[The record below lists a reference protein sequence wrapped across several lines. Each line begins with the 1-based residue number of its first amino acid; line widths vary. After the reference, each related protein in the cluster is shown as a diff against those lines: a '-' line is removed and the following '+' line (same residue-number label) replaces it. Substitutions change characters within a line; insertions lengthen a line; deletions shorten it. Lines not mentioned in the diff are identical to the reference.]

1 MTKQELHAQ
10 YGPKLVCPLPGPKAR
25 AAVEADHR
33 LISPSYTRSYPLV
46 AKRGR
51 GVRIEDA
58 DGNEFLD
65 FAAGIAVVSTGHC
78 HPEVVAAIQKQ
89 AAELIHISGTDFYNE
104 LLTDLAE
111 RLSAVAPMPGPHRF
125 FYGNSGAEAIE
136 CALKLARYH
145 TGRQQIISFFGA
157 FHGRTM
163 GALSLTGSKPQQK
176 RRFSPL
182 VPGVTHVRYPYVYR
196 GCTAA
201 RRKRKPSAWA
211 ARATSRRNSSRPSC
225 RRKRWPRSSSS
236 LSRARADLCR
246 RPTNFLRELRAICD
260 RHGILLVAD
269 EVQCGCGR
277 TGKWWAI
284 EHSGVEPDIVCMAK
298 GIASGMP
305 LGVCMTRAEIMDWA
319 PGSHASTFGGNPV
332 SIAAALA
339 TMDIIEREAIANAA
353 RVGEFMLERVRGWKH
368 SHRSVGDVRGRGLM
382 IGIEI
387 VKDKATREP
396 AAELR
401 NRIETLAFER
411 GLMILG
417 CGETSLRLSP
427 AAHRQQGG
435 SYGGARHS
443 GRGADGGGEGIRTER
458 GCGRRR
464 PELRTVSA
472 WIAGKMEPAQRV
484 CRVAAASAAQSVDCV
499 QSVD

>member
-25 AAVEADHR
+25 AAVAADDR

-51 GVRIEDA
+51 GIRVEDV

-65 FAAGIAVVSTGHC
+65 FAAGIAVTSTGHC

-89 AAELIHISGTDFYNE
+89 AGELLHISGTDFYNE
-104 LLTDLAE
+104 ALTDLAD

-145 TGRQQIISFFGA
+145 TGRQQVISFFGA

-163 GALSLTGSKPQQK
+163 GALSLTASKPQQK

-182 VPGVTHVRYPYVYR
+182 IPGVTHIPYPYTYR
-196 GCTAA
+196 GCTGNAQEQEAFNLGCARYIEERLFKTVLAPEEVAA
-201 RRKRKPSAWA
+201 IFIEPIQGEGGYVVA
-211 ARATSRRNSSRPSC
+211 P
-225 RRKRWPRSSSS
+225 
-236 LSRARADLCR
+236 D
-246 RPTNFLRELRAICD
+246 NFLRELRDICD

-269 EVQCGCGR
+269 EVQSGAGR

-284 EHSGVEPDIVCMAK
+284 EHSGVEPDMVCMAK

-305 LGVCMTRAEIMDWA
+305 LGVCMTRAEVMDWV

-339 TMDIIEREAIANAA
+339 TMEIIEREAMGNAA
-353 RVGEFMLERVRGWKH
+353 RVGGLMMERLEGWKQTH
-368 SHRSVGDVRGRGLM
+368 PLVGDVRGRGLM
-382 IGIEI
+382 IGVEL
-387 VKDKATREP
+387 VKDKATRAP
-396 AAELR
+396 AGEVR
-401 NRIETLAFER
+401 NRVETLAFER
-411 GLMILG
+411 GLMVLG
-417 CGETSLRLSP
+417 CGETTLRLCP
-427 AAHRQQGG
+427 PLVI
-435 SYGGARHS
+435 
-443 GRGADGGGEGIRTER
+443 E
-458 GCGRRR
+458 
-464 PELRTVSA
+464 PEEAMVALDILEEALSLA
-472 WIAGKMEPAQRV
+472 EKEYEHASELEIANA
-484 CRVAAASAAQSVDCV
+484 
-499 QSVD
+499 

>member
-51 GVRIEDA
+51 GLRIEDS

-65 FAAGIAVVSTGHC
+65 FAAGIAVVSTGNC

-104 LLTDLAE
+104 LLTDLAT

-196 GCTAA
+196 GCTGGAQEEEVFSMGCARYIEEKLFKTILPPEEVAA
-201 RRKRKPSAWA
+201 IFIEPIQGEGGFVPAPA
-211 ARATSRRNSSRPSC
+211 
-225 RRKRWPRSSSS
+225 
-236 LSRARADLCR
+236 
-246 RPTNFLRELRAICD
+246 NFLRELRAICD
-260 RHGILLVAD
+260 RHGILLVVD
-269 EVQCGCGR
+269 EVQSGCGR
-277 TGKWWAI
+277 TGQWWAI
-284 EHSGVEPDIVCMAK
+284 QNSGVEPDILCIAK

-339 TMDIIEREAIANAA
+339 TMDILEREGIANAA
-353 RVGEFMLERVRGWKH
+353 RVGEFILERVRGWKH
-368 SHRSVGDVRGRGLM
+368 SHASVGDVRGRGLM

-411 GLMILG
+411 GLIVLG

-427 AAHRQQGG
+427 PLIVSKEEA
-435 SYGGARHS
+435 
-443 GRGADGGGEGIRTER
+443 
-458 GCGRRR
+458 
-464 PELRTVSA
+464 TVALDILEEALTLAEKEHEMSA
-472 WIAGKMEPAQRV
+472 
-484 CRVAAASAAQSVDCV
+484 VAPVTA
-499 QSVD
+499 

>member
-1 MTKQELHAQ
+1 MSQNATNRQELHAQ
-10 YGPKLVCPLPGPKAR
+10 YGPKISGTLPGPKSR

-51 GVRIEDA
+51 GIRVEDL

-89 AAELIHISGTDFYNE
+89 AAELIHISGTDFYDE
-104 LLTDLAE
+104 HLTDLAE
-111 RLSAVAPMPGPHRF
+111 QLSAVAPMRGPHRF
-125 FYGNSGAEAIE
+125 FYGNSGTEAIE

-176 RRFSPL
+176 RRFSPM
-182 VPGVTHVRYPYVYR
+182 VPGVTHVRYPYAYR
-196 GCTAA
+196 GCTGGPQEEEAFSLGCARYIEEKLFKTILPAEEVAA
-201 RRKRKPSAWA
+201 IFVEPIQGEGGFVPAPA
-211 ARATSRRNSSRPSC
+211 
-225 RRKRWPRSSSS
+225 
-236 LSRARADLCR
+236 
-246 RPTNFLRELRAICD
+246 NFLRELRAICD

-269 EVQCGCGR
+269 EVQSGCGR

-284 EHSGVEPDIVCMAK
+284 EESGVEPDIVCIAK

-305 LGVCMTRAEIMDWA
+305 LGICMTRAEIMDWA

-339 TMDIIEREAIANAA
+339 TMKILEREGIRNAA
-353 RVGEFMLERVRGWKH
+353 TVGEFMLERLRGWKK
-368 SHRSVGDVRGRGLM
+368 SHPLVGDVRGRGLM

-387 VKDKATREP
+387 VKDKATRE
-396 AAELR
+396 AAVELR

-411 GLMILG
+411 GLIILG

-427 AAHRQQGG
+427 PLIVSKEQATVALDILEE
-435 SYGGARHS
+435 ALTTAEKELEHS
-443 GRGADGGGEGIRTER
+443 A
-458 GCGRRR
+458 
-464 PELRTVSA
+464 
-472 WIAGKMEPAQRV
+472 
-484 CRVAAASAAQSVDCV
+484 VAAVTA
-499 QSVD
+499 

>member
-1 MTKQELHAQ
+1 MTREITREEMHAN
-10 YGPKLVCPLPGPKAR
+10 YGPKLVTPLPGPRAC
-25 AAVEADHR
+25 AAVEADRR

-51 GVRIEDA
+51 GVRVEDV

-104 LLTDLAE
+104 PLTDLAD
-111 RLSAVAPMPGPHRF
+111 RLSAIAPMPGPHKF

-145 TGRQQIISFFGA
+145 TGRQNVIAFLGA

-176 RRFSPL
+176 RRFAPM
-182 VPGVTHVRYPYVYR
+182 VPGVTHVRYPYAYR
-196 GCTAA
+196 GCVGGPQAEEAFSLGCARYIEEKLFKTILPPEEVAA
-201 RRKRKPSAWA
+201 IFVEPIQGEGGYVVA
-211 ARATSRRNSSRPSC
+211 P
-225 RRKRWPRSSSS
+225 
-236 LSRARADLCR
+236 D
-246 RPTNFLRELRAICD
+246 NFLHELRAICD

-269 EVQCGCGR
+269 EVQSGAGR

-284 EHSGVEPDIVCMAK
+284 EHTGVEPDIVCMAK

-305 LGVCMTRAEIMDWA
+305 LGVCMAKAEIMDWV

-339 TMDIIEREAIANAA
+339 TIDILEREGIGNAA
-353 RVGEFMLERVRGWKH
+353 RVGGMMLERLHSWKA
-368 SHRSVGDVRGRGLM
+368 SHPLVGDVRGRGLM

-396 AAELR
+396 AQALR

-411 GLMILG
+411 GLMMLG
-417 CGETSLRLSP
+417 CGETSLRLCPPLVVSEEE
-427 AAHRQQGG
+427 A
-435 SYGGARHS
+435 
-443 GRGADGGGEGIRTER
+443 
-458 GCGRRR
+458 
-464 PELRTVSA
+464 TVALDILEESLTVV
-472 WIAGKMEPAQRV
+472 EEE
-484 CRVAAASAAQSVDCV
+484 SAAVEARA
-499 QSVD
+499 

>member
-1 MTKQELHAQ
+1 MSQKELHAQ
-10 YGPKLVCPLPGPKAR
+10 YGPKLVSALPGPKAR
-25 AAVEADHR
+25 AAVAADNR

-51 GVRIEDA
+51 GLRVEDV

-104 LLTDLAE
+104 HLTDLAE

-176 RRFSPL
+176 RRFAPL
-182 VPGVTHVRYPYVYR
+182 VPGVTHIPYPYTYR
-196 GCTAA
+196 GCAGGAEEQEAFSLGCARFIEEKLFKTTLPPEEVAA
-201 RRKRKPSAWA
+201 IFIEPIQGEGGYVVA
-211 ARATSRRNSSRPSC
+211 P
-225 RRKRWPRSSSS
+225 
-236 LSRARADLCR
+236 D
-246 RPTNFLRELRAICD
+246 NFLRELRAVCD
-260 RHGILLVAD
+260 RHGILLVVD
-269 EVQCGCGR
+269 EVQCGAGR

-284 EHSGVEPDIVCMAK
+284 EHSGVEPDMVCMAK

-305 LGVCMTRAEIMDWA
+305 LGICMTRAEVMDWV

-339 TMDIIEREAIANAA
+339 TMDVLERGAIENAA
-353 RVGEFMLERVRGWKH
+353 QVGEFMLQRLRGWVETH
-368 SHRSVGDVRGRGLM
+368 PLVGEVRGRGLM
-382 IGIEI
+382 IGIEL

-396 AAELR
+396 AAALR
-401 NRIETLAFER
+401 NRVETLAFER
-411 GLMILG
+411 GLMLLG

-427 AAHRQQGG
+427 PLIVSKEEATVALDILEDALTAVEKEH
-435 SYGGARHS
+435 ART
-443 GRGADGGGEGIRTER
+443 AVEVT
-458 GCGRRR
+458 
-464 PELRTVSA
+464 TA
-472 WIAGKMEPAQRV
+472 
-484 CRVAAASAAQSVDCV
+484 
-499 QSVD
+499 

>member
-1 MTKQELHAQ
+1 MTKHELHAQ

-25 AAVEADHR
+25 AAVEADTR

-51 GVRIEDA
+51 GIRVEDV

-89 AAELIHISGTDFYNE
+89 AAELIHISSTDFYDE
-104 LLTDLAE
+104 HITALGD
-111 RLSAVAPMPGPHRF
+111 RLSAVAPMPGPHKF

-145 TGRQQIISFFGA
+145 TGRQQIISFLGA

-182 VPGVTHVRYPYVYR
+182 IPGVTHIRYPYAYR
-196 GCTAA
+196 GCTGGAQEEEAFTMGCARYIEEKLFKTILAPEEVAA
-201 RRKRKPSAWA
+201 IFIEPIQGEGGYVVA
-211 ARATSRRNSSRPSC
+211 P
-225 RRKRWPRSSSS
+225 
-236 LSRARADLCR
+236 D
-246 RPTNFLRELRAICD
+246 NFMHELRAICD
-260 RHGILLVAD
+260 RHGILLVVD
-269 EVQCGCGR
+269 EVQCGAGR

-284 EHSGVEPDIVCMAK
+284 EHSGVEPDMVCMAK

-305 LGVCMTRAEIMDWA
+305 LGLCMTRAEIMDWV

-339 TMDIIEREAIANAA
+339 TMDIIEREAMANAT
-353 RVGEFMLERVRGWKH
+353 RVGGLMQERLRGWVKTH
-368 SHRSVGDVRGRGLM
+368 PMVGDVRGRGLM
-382 IGIEI
+382 IGIEL
-387 VKDKATREP
+387 VKDKTTREP
-396 AAELR
+396 AAAVR
-401 NRIETLAFER
+401 NRVETLAFER
-411 GLMILG
+411 GLMVLG
-417 CGETSLRLSP
+417 CGETTLRLCP
-427 AAHRQQGG
+427 PLILNEHEA
-435 SYGGARHS
+435 
-443 GRGADGGGEGIRTER
+443 
-458 GCGRRR
+458 
-464 PELRTVSA
+464 TVA
-472 WIAGKMEPAQRV
+472 LDILEEAITLAEAEHAQASTLA
-484 CRVAAASAAQSVDCV
+484 VATA
-499 QSVD
+499 

>member
-10 YGPKLVCPLPGPKAR
+10 YGPKLVGAVPGPKAR
-25 AAVEADHR
+25 AAVEADAR

-51 GVRIEDA
+51 GVRIEDV

-65 FAAGIAVVSTGHC
+65 FAAGIAVTSTGHC

-89 AAELIHISGTDFYNE
+89 AAELIHISGTDFYDE
-104 LLTDLAE
+104 HLTDLAM
-111 RLSAVAPMPGPHRF
+111 RLSAVAPMKGPHKF

-145 TGRQQIISFFGA
+145 TKRQHIIAFLGA

-163 GALSLTGSKPQQK
+163 GALSLTASKPQQK

-182 VPGVTHVRYPYVYR
+182 MPGVTHVRYPYAYR
-196 GCTAA
+196 GCTGGPQEEEKFALDCARYIEEKLFKTIVPPEEVAA
-201 RRKRKPSAWA
+201 IFVEPIQGEGGYVVA
-211 ARATSRRNSSRPSC
+211 
-225 RRKRWPRSSSS
+225 
-236 LSRARADLCR
+236 
-246 RPTNFLRELRAICD
+246 PTNFLRELRAICD

-269 EVQCGCGR
+269 EVQSGAGR

-284 EHSGVEPDIVCMAK
+284 EHSGVEPDIVTMAK

-305 LGVCMTRAEIMDWA
+305 LGVCMSKASVMDWV

-339 TMDIIEREAIANAA
+339 TMNVLEREAIANAA
-353 RVGEFMLERVRGWKH
+353 TVGGKMLQRLDGWKKTH
-368 SHRSVGDVRGRGLM
+368 LLVGDVRGRGLM
-382 IGIEI
+382 IGIEL
-387 VKDKATREP
+387 VKDKTSREP
-396 AAELR
+396 APKLR
-401 NRIETLAFER
+401 DRVEELAFER

-417 CGETSLRLSP
+417 CGETSLRLCPPLIVSEHE
-427 AAHRQQGG
+427 ATVALDILEDALTQAEKEHAH
-435 SYGGARHS
+435 A
-443 GRGADGGGEGIRTER
+443 GELVT
-458 GCGRRR
+458 
-464 PELRTVSA
+464 A
-472 WIAGKMEPAQRV
+472 NA
-484 CRVAAASAAQSVDCV
+484 
-499 QSVD
+499 

>member
-1 MTKQELHAQ
+1 MTKQELHAH

-51 GVRIEDA
+51 GVRIEDS

-104 LLTDLAE
+104 LLTDLAT

-136 CALKLARYH
+136 CALKIARYH

-196 GCTAA
+196 GCTGGAQEEEAFSLGCARYIEEKLFKTILPPEEVAA
-201 RRKRKPSAWA
+201 IFIEPIQGEGGFVPAPA
-211 ARATSRRNSSRPSC
+211 
-225 RRKRWPRSSSS
+225 
-236 LSRARADLCR
+236 
-246 RPTNFLRELRAICD
+246 NFLRELRDLCD

-269 EVQCGCGR
+269 EVQSGCGR
-277 TGKWWAI
+277 TGQWWAI
-284 EHSGVEPDIVCMAK
+284 QDSGVEPDIVCIAK

-305 LGVCMTRAEIMDWA
+305 LGICMTRAEIMDWA

-339 TMDIIEREAIANAA
+339 TMDILSREGIANAA
-353 RVGEFMLERVRGWKH
+353 RVGGFMLERVRGWKH
-368 SHRSVGDVRGRGLM
+368 SHASVGDVRGRGLM

-396 AAELR
+396 AVELR

-411 GLMILG
+411 GLVVLG

-427 AAHRQQGG
+427 PLIVSKEEAAVALDILEEALTLAEKEH
-435 SYGGARHS
+435 
-443 GRGADGGGEGIRTER
+443 
-458 GCGRRR
+458 
-464 PELRTVSA
+464 ELSAVAAVSA
-472 WIAGKMEPAQRV
+472 
-484 CRVAAASAAQSVDCV
+484 
-499 QSVD
+499 